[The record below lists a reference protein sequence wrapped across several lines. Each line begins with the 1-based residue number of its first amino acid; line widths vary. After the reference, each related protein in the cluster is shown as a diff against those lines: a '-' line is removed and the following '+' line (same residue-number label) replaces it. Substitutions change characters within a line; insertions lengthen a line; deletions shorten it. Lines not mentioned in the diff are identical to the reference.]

1 MLLSSEK
8 IFAEARNQL
17 VNDIKKDFKGIKKYI
32 NRIEMVAYNYF
43 VKNIFNLHKGDTDPL
58 THEKMVN
65 EVKMIIL
72 RCIQLDSNLT

>member
-17 VNDIKKDFKGIKKYI
+17 VSDMKKDFKKIKVYI
-32 NRIEMVAYNYF
+32 NRIEMVAYNHF
-43 VKNIFNLHKGDTDPL
+43 IKNVFNLHKGDEAPS

-65 EVKMIIL
+65 EAKMIMHFKQI
-72 RCIQLDSNLT
+72 